1 MFINFT
7 HKGKEYK
14 LPLLM
19 RPKVSAYN
27 CLAVVHFAQDV
38 KPRLQLVS
46 SGYAKSSAIKVK
58 GLNVLSTDYLPT
70 VGRVLL
76 SRSAKRAWLDDGYA
90 HRLTQFTI
98 TES

>member
-14 LPLLM
+14 LPLLL
-19 RPKVSAYN
+19 RPNVSAYN
-27 CLAVVHFAQDV
+27 SLAVVKFPGDTR
-38 KPRLQLVS
+38 PRLQVVS
-46 SGYAKSSAIKVK
+46 TGYTNPDEIRVLN
-58 GLNVLSTDYLPT
+58 LNVLSTDYVQD

-76 SRSAKRAWLDDGYA
+76 SRSAKRAWLDDGYCTA
-90 HRLTQFTI
+90 LKQFTI